1 MKKIIALLLVLF
13 VSFFAFAQETDVVA
27 ISETEE
33 TTSVDAESDS
43 NGTSF
48 SLADKE
54 MYFGVEMGR
63 GAINNLA
70 LDSGYGISVGVS
82 LSGFELTPV
91 FGMYLI
97 PSIPDLAFEFN
108 LMMDFVKY
116 PYFDGDKEVGFMKG
130 TVVAPQILA
139 VYTFDLGLV
148 SPFVGAGI
156 GLNFN
161 SGEYEMKEEKEKWDS
176 DLYDYVTVTETDNY
190 DVKFG
195 TSLGIVAKAGVK
207 VSIPDTKVDVYGLC
221 RYNINTTKKVEIKN
235 KELKNKSDLS
245 SFALALGL
253 IYKF

>member
-13 VSFFAFAQETDVVA
+13 VSFFAFAQEVA

-116 PYFDGDKEVGFMKG
+116 PYFDGDKEFGFMKG

-161 SGEYEMKEEKEKWDS
+161 SGEYEMKEED
-176 DLYDYVTVTETDNY
+176 ETYTY

>member
-13 VSFFAFAQETDVVA
+13 VSFFAFAQEAEIVA
-27 ISETEE
+27 ISET
-33 TTSVDAESDS
+33 S

-63 GAINNLA
+63 GTINNLA
-70 LDSGYGISVGVS
+70 LNSGYGISVGS

-176 DLYDYVTVTETDNY
+176 DLYDYVTVTETDTY

-207 VSIPDTKVDVYGLC
+207 VSIPDTKVDVYGLY

-235 KELKNKSDLS
+235 KQIKPLLFKL
-245 SFALALGL
+245 
-253 IYKF
+253 YKKTKL

>member
-13 VSFFAFAQETDVVA
+13 VSFFAFAQEAEVVA
-27 ISETEE
+27 ISET
-33 TTSVDAESDS
+33 DAESDS
-43 NGTSF
+43 NGTSI

-63 GAINNLA
+63 GTINNLA

-116 PYFDGDKEVGFMKG
+116 PYFDGDKEFGFMKG

-148 SPFVGAGI
+148 SPFIGAGI

-161 SGEYEMKEEKEKWDS
+161 SGEYEKK
-176 DLYDYVTVTETDNY
+176 ETDTYN
-190 DVKFG
+190 VKFG

-207 VSIPDTKVDVYGLC
+207 VSFPDTKVDVYGLC

>member
-13 VSFFAFAQETDVVA
+13 VSFFAFAQEAEVVA

-70 LDSGYGISVGVS
+70 LNSGYGISVGVS

-116 PYFDGDKEVGFMKG
+116 PYFDGTKEVGFMKG

-161 SGEYEMKEEKEKWDS
+161 SGEYSMKKED
-176 DLYDYVTVTETDNY
+176 ETDTY

-221 RYNINTTKKVEIKN
+221 RYNINTTKKVEIEN

-245 SFALALGL
+245 SFALALGV

>member
-13 VSFFAFAQETDVVA
+13 VSFFAFAQEADVVA
-27 ISETEE
+27 ISET
-33 TTSVDAESDS
+33 DAESDS
-43 NGTSF
+43 NGTSI

-63 GAINNLA
+63 GTINNLA
-70 LDSGYGISVGVS
+70 LNSGYGISVGS

-116 PYFDGDKEVGFMKG
+116 PYFNGTKEIGFMKG

-139 VYTFDLGLV
+139 VYTFDLGMI
-148 SPFVGAGI
+148 SPFAGAGI

-161 SGEYEMKEEKEKWDS
+161 SGEYEKKEED
-176 DLYDYVTVTETDNY
+176 ETYTY

>member
-1 MKKIIALLLVLF
+1 MCNKIFNIIFSKDGKMKKIIALLLVLF
-13 VSFFAFAQETDVVA
+13 VSFFAFAQKADVVA

-43 NGTSF
+43 NATSI

-70 LDSGYGISVGVS
+70 LNWISVGGF

-116 PYFDGDKEVGFMKG
+116 SYFSGTKEVGFMKG
-130 TVVAPQILA
+130 TVVAPQFLA

-161 SGEYEMKEEKEKWDS
+161 SGEYEMKEED
-176 DLYDYVTVTETDNY
+176 ETYTY

-221 RYNINTTKKVEIKN
+221 RYNINTTKKVEIEN

>member
-13 VSFFAFAQETDVVA
+13 VSFFAFAQEAEIVA
-27 ISETEE
+27 ISET
-33 TTSVDAESDS
+33 S

-63 GAINNLA
+63 GTINNLA
-70 LDSGYGISVGVS
+70 LNSGYGISVGS

-176 DLYDYVTVTETDNY
+176 DLYDYVTVTETDTY

>member
-13 VSFFAFAQETDVVA
+13 VSFFAFAQEADVVA

-70 LDSGYGISVGVS
+70 LDSGYGIPVGVS

-108 LMMDFVKY
+108 LMMNFVKY
-116 PYFDGDKEVGFMKG
+116 PYFDGTKEDGFMKG

-161 SGEYEMKEEKEKWDS
+161 SGEYEMKKEKEKWVDGE
-176 DLYDYVTVTETDNY
+176 LVTVTETDTY

-221 RYNINTTKKVEIKN
+221 RYNINTTKKVEIESE
-235 KELKNKSDLS
+235 ELKNKSDLS

>member
-13 VSFFAFAQETDVVA
+13 VSFFAFAQEADVVA

-33 TTSVDAESDS
+33 TTSVDAKSDS

-161 SGEYEMKEEKEKWDS
+161 SGEYEMKEEKEKWVDGE
-176 DLYDYVTVTETDNY
+176 LVTVTETDTY

-221 RYNINTTKKVEIKN
+221 RYNINTTKKVEIEN